1 MLSDSVGTTQRLYS
15 VKSKFKSIKMKEV
28 FIIAAKRTPIGGF
41 LGNFAEVSAT
51 ELGAVAIKAAIASAN
66 VDSANIDSV
75 YMGNVLSAN
84 LGQSPARQASKF
96 AGIPDQTDATT
107 VNKVCAAGMKATI
120 LGAQQIQLGLE
131 NIVVAGGMESMTNV
145 PHYTNKR
152 KANKL
157 GHETLIDGLLK
168 DGLTDVYNDYHMGNV
183 AELCVEKYSLSR
195 ERQDEYAL
203 QSYEKAAKATKEG
216 KFKNEII
223 PFSLKQKQGE
233 TIITEDEDIYKIIPE
248 KVSKLRPTF
257 VEGGT
262 ITAANASN
270 LNDGAAALLLAS
282 KEAVEQYNLKPLAKI
297 IGYADAA
304 QAPEWFTTS
313 PSIAIPKALE
323 RANLKLEDIDFF
335 EINEAYAAVALANQM
350 ELGLDPRKI
359 NVYGGAVALGH
370 PLGAS
375 GARIICTLVS
385 VLQQEKGRYGVAAI
399 CNGGGGAS
407 AMVIENLRQA

>member
-1 MLSDSVGTTQRLYS
+1 MLLASADITQLLFS
-15 VKSKFKSIKMKEV
+15 VKFKFNSIKMKEV

-51 ELGAVAIKAAIASAN
+51 DLGAAAIKGTIEN
-66 VDSANIDSV
+66 LNIDPKDIDSV

-96 AGIPDQTDATT
+96 AGIPDETDCTT

-131 NIVVAGGMESMTNV
+131 NMVITGGMESMSNV

-152 KANKL
+152 KINKL
-157 GHETLIDGLLK
+157 GNEILVDGLLK
-168 DGLTDVYNDYHMGNV
+168 DGLTDVYNDFHMGNA
-183 AELCVEKYSLSR
+183 AELCVEKYKLTR
-195 ERQDEYAL
+195 EQQDEYAL
-203 QSYEKAAKATKEG
+203 KSYEKAAKATKEG
-216 KFKNEII
+216 KFENEVI
-223 PFSLKQKQGE
+223 PFTLKQKQGE
-233 TIITEDEDIYKIIPE
+233 TVITEDEDIYKIIPE
-248 KVSKLRPTF
+248 KVSKLKPSF

-304 QAPEWFTTS
+304 QAPEWFTTA
-313 PSIAIPKALE
+313 PSIAIPKALK
-323 RANLKLEDIDFF
+323 RANLQLEDIDFF
-335 EINEAYAAVALANQM
+335 EINEAYAAVALANQI
-350 ELGLDPRKI
+350 ELGLDPQKI

-385 VLQQEKGRYGVAAI
+385 VLQQEKGKYGVAAI
-399 CNGGGGAS
+399 CNGGGGAT
-407 AMVIENLRQA
+407 AIVIENLVV